1 MRPIAAHVARSVVY
15 VNVCVSVSVSETQL
29 GCAKT
34 DGQIVS
40 RFGGHRADFWVQ
52 GTIALD
58 WHHLANTIKGSAHG
72 DDVALFFECG
82 GQIRLTS

>member
-1 MRPIAAHVARSVVY
+1 MLYDYGTLNKAKRVDSLSYIPTHNSRETIAV
-15 VNVCVSVSVSETQL
+15 
-29 GCAKT
+29 
-34 DGQIVS
+34 
-40 RFGGHRADFWVQ
+40 
-52 GTIALD
+52 TIALD